1 MNQNRNAV
9 LVLVALVAMLVGG
22 EYYLML
28 YVEPRDVSWY
38 NKLLYLYA
46 KGGWLF
52 RALLAI
58 VIPLA
63 WAMPDGNQSY
73 GGIRARELRR
83 DNRPSNWVQ
92 LVVLGGYLLGAT
104 LLVMAHRFPYQFRYL
119 VPVGA
124 ALSLIFG
131 IGVGYW
137 LLRPKPK
144 RPIAEDRKAGIPAKG
159 FQFRTT
165 TGGWIKVPNPFRGV
179 FIAGGPGSGK
189 SASLARPFIRQAL
202 AQDYCGILYDV
213 KFPELTDYAY
223 HRRQLSAGA
232 TTKFCVINFQD
243 MNRTHRLNPIAP
255 ENIPS
260 ITYAEE
266 YALALLKNLQQ
277 ETIEKQDFWSRSCTA
292 VLTGLIWYLR
302 KHHPAH
308 CTLPHTVTLITKMPY
323 DKLMTMIGN
332 DPECLSYVM
341 SVITAIGNKSA
352 DQLSGVMGT
361 LQVMLAKLAT
371 PEVFWVTSATDEGFG
386 MDLNNPKRP
395 IFLCLGGDREVMD
408 SLRPLLGLYSIVAL
422 KRMNRQ
428 GKHHSILLLDEA
440 PTIYIPNF
448 EQIPATGRS
457 SQIATVYMCQD
468 LSQIRKYYGEK
479 ESQMILGTLSNQFYG
494 AVSSVETAR
503 HVSQLIGQHEVV
515 TPEESR
521 DNSSS
526 FDMSSMF
533 DGRHQPSRGR
543 STISYRKQQRPI
555 VSPEDLHEFDQGE
568 FIGFTVESRQGRFW
582 GRIALEGEEKPVEQL
597 PKFST
602 QHDLQTNMDSI
613 VLDCA
618 KILGLSDPE
627 IERLLYQESKPL
639 AKA

>member
-9 LVLVALVAMLVGG
+9 WLLVALVAAVVGG
-22 EYYLML
+22 EYFLLL
-28 YVEPRDVSWY
+28 YVPPRDVGWY
-38 NKLLYLYA
+38 NKLLNVYM
-46 KGGWLF
+46 KGGWLIRVVF
-52 RALLAI
+52 ALIIPVALAI
-58 VIPLA
+58 PDDADLA
-63 WAMPDGNQSY
+63 GNQ
-73 GGIRARELRR
+73 ARKLRKQR
-83 DNRPSNWVQ
+83 RPSTMIQ
-92 LVVLGGYLLGAT
+92 LVTVLGYLVGVM
-104 LLVMAHRFPYQFRYL
+104 LLCIAHQFPFQFKYL
-119 VPVGA
+119 VPTGA
-124 ALSLIFG
+124 AISAIFG
-131 IGVGYW
+131 LGVGYW

-144 RPIAEDRKAGIPAKG
+144 RPLVEDRQAGVPSKG
-159 FQFRTT
+159 FQFGTT
-165 TGGWIKVPNPFRGV
+165 TGGWIKIPNPFRGI

-189 SASLARPFIRQAL
+189 SASLAKPLIRQAL

-223 HRRQLSAGA
+223 HRRQNSPEA
-232 TTKFCVINFQD
+232 TSRFCVINFQD
-243 MNRTHRLNPIAP
+243 MDRTHRLNPIAP

-260 ITYAEE
+260 IAYAEE
-266 YALALLKNLQQ
+266 YALALLRNLQQ

-302 KHHPAH
+302 KHHPKY
-308 CTLPHTVTLITKMPY
+308 CTLPHAVTLITKMPY

-332 DPECLSYVM
+332 DSECLSYVM
-341 SVITAIGNKSA
+341 SVVTAIGNKSA

-361 LQVMLAKLAT
+361 LQVMLAKLSS
-371 PEVFWVTSATDEGFG
+371 PEVFWVMSATDEGFS
-386 MDLNNPKRP
+386 MDLNNPEKP
-395 IFLCLGGDREVMD
+395 IWLCLGGDREVMD
-408 SLRPLLGLYSIVAL
+408 SMRPLLGLYSTVAL
-422 KRMNRQ
+422 KRMNRM

-468 LSQIRKYYGEK
+468 LSQVRKYYGEK

-494 AVSSVETAR
+494 AVSSAETAR
-503 HVSQLIGQHEVV
+503 YVSQLIGQHEVV

-526 FDMSSMF
+526 FDLGSMF
-533 DGRHQPSRGR
+533 DGKYQPNRGR

-555 VSPEDLHEFDQGE
+555 VNPEELHEFDQGE
-568 FIGFTVESRQGRFW
+568 FIGFTVESQQGRFW
-582 GRIALEGEEKPVEQL
+582 GRIALEAEDKETTGL
-597 PKFST
+597 PKFSK

-618 KILGLSDPE
+618 AMLGLGDKE
-627 IERLLYQESKPL
+627 IEKLLYKESNL
-639 AKA
+639 VG